1 MLNTFRFCNA
11 FYIIDPIRATREGKC
26 VIMHCRLRRHKL
38 FIFLKSDFGQQFK
51 TQAVYRLRRYMY
63 RLRRYRQQQ
72 QLLMLPHLGYI

>member
-1 MLNTFRFCNA
+1 M
-11 FYIIDPIRATREGKC
+11 GG
-26 VIMHCRLRRHKL
+26 CRTALCTPPAWAMCDYAL
-38 FIFLKSDFGQQFK
+38 TVCDGTSFIFLKLDFGQQFK